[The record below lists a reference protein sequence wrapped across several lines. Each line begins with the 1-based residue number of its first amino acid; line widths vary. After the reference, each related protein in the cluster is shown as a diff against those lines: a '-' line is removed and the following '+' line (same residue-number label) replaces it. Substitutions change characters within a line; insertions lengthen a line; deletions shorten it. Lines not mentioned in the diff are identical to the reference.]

1 MAAMTRREAREEVFR
16 LLFETEFHRGVPAEE
31 VLSLAADD
39 RGFDSTGYIRQV
51 YLGVQEN
58 LAELDAL
65 IEKCLKGWALDRLAK
80 VDLAI
85 LRVAAY
91 ELAYT
96 QDTPDAV
103 VIDEAVTLAKRFD
116 CPQAGKFING
126 VLAAALA
133 CLHEEKGADA

>member
-1 MAAMTRREAREEVFR
+1 MARKTARAAAVQMEYENILGGDGGEDTLRGLIEFTPEEDDQAYID
-16 LLFETEFHRGVPAEE
+16 GI
-31 VLSLAADD
+31 LS
-39 RGFDSTGYIRQV
+39 
-51 YLGVQEN
+51 GVQAHA
-58 LAELDAL
+58 AELDAL
-65 IEKCLKGWALDRLAK
+65 IEKCLKVWALDRLAK

>member
-1 MAAMTRREAREEVFR
+1 MARKTARAAAVQMEYENILGGDGGEDTLRGLIEFTPEEDDQAYID
-16 LLFETEFHRGVPAEE
+16 GI
-31 VLSLAADD
+31 LS
-39 RGFDSTGYIRQV
+39 
-51 YLGVQEN
+51 GVQAHA
-58 LAELDAL
+58 AELDVL

>member
-65 IEKCLKGWALDRLAK
+65 IARHSRGWRPDRITP
-80 VDLAI
+80 VSRSI
-85 LRVAAY
+85 LRLGIYEMRYVEDVPPTVA
-91 ELAYT
+91 
-96 QDTPDAV
+96 
-103 VIDEAVTLAKRFD
+103 INEAVELTKKFD
-116 CPQAGKFING
+116 VEKARSFVNG
-126 VLAAALA
+126 VLNGVKDELEAARPS
-133 CLHEEKGADA
+133 

>member
-1 MAAMTRREAREEVFR
+1 MARKTARAAAVQMEYENILGGDGGEDTLRGLIEFTPEEDDQAYID
-16 LLFETEFHRGVPAEE
+16 GI
-31 VLSLAADD
+31 LS
-39 RGFDSTGYIRQV
+39 
-51 YLGVQEN
+51 GVQAHA
-58 LAELDAL
+58 AELDAL
-65 IEKCLKGWALDRLAK
+65 IEICLKGWALDRLAK